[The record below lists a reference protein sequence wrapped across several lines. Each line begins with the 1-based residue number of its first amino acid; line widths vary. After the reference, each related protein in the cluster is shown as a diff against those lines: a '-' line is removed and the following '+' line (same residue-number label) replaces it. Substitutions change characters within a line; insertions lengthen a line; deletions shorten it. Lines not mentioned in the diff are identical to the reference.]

1 LSIAPALKRTLTLT
15 LSLVRERVEKGELS
29 LVRGSGEKGKIS
41 LVGGREKN
49 SREIRSILLR
59 GYLRRGILSQSKDWA
74 AIISQRLLP
83 MK

>member
-74 AIISQRLLP
+74 AIISQRLLL